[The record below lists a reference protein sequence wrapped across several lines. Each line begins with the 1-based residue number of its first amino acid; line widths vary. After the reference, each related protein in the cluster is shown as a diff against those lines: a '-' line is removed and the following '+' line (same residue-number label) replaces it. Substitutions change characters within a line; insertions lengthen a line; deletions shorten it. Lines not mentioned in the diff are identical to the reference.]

1 MTFAGTGAFSPGI
14 LGRRVLGGKAMF
26 LCICNREEGTGWET
40 EGTPSGDERKSIIML
55 NTR

>member
-1 MTFAGTGAFSPGI
+1 
-14 LGRRVLGGKAMF
+14 LGGKAMF